1 MNKASVGQMLLMVG
15 AAAFLDAQS
24 AERSTIWTSLGPAGL
39 LHVTTN
45 GRTVVSGRVD
55 IAVSDPRDANVMYVG
70 TNVGG
75 GTVLGGG
82 GVWKTTNY
90 LTTDPAG
97 PTWAPLTD
105 DFPSL
110 SIFGKSL
117 ALYPDNPD
125 ILYAAASGPDGG
137 ILKTVDAGAHWE
149 YLLGDVFSSA
159 LFSALVINPNDPNI
173 VYVAVRG
180 TAAAGS
186 PVVGG
191 VYRLTFTN
199 TGASSQNLTAEVA
212 PGSVAT
218 EVVIDPTNPLVLYA
232 GLVRA
237 TDTTKNGVYQSLD
250 GGDNWQLL
258 TNHLLNGSEVGD
270 WIALAMAP
278 SLPQTIYTTIFKPD
292 NSSSNPSLQRF
303 VTTDA
308 GNNWS
313 MLKPPPMANGKQ
325 DYRNWHVVLGVD
337 PKVPN
342 VVYANATEPFFIR
355 STDFGQTWATLYRC
369 EDPVNAYFDSTGALA
384 LVGDRGIHRA
394 VAPTDCVPQDPCC
407 SPAFVSRQGN
417 LGNFLFYNVTLD
429 PRNPRSGFGVGQDQL
444 YLAKFTGAPRWSYVE
459 GIGFEFGKVLID
471 PHDPSIVYS
480 LAPLRQTFVTRS
492 TDGGTQWTAIS
503 NGIDTH
509 EFEGTGFREATSNAI
524 ALDEHRPSRLVL
536 GGQRVWQTLDR
547 GANWTHIGRVLS
559 PMGGTGGGPA
569 MITAIAIAPSQR
581 DTIYAA
587 TEDGRFFA
595 TFDGGSNWLERDQ
608 GLPLGPANVTVNIV
622 IDPAHPDRV
631 FIQTS
636 GLAAQGRVWMTND
649 GGSSWSRLDAGVPTN
664 LLVLSLTVDWRF
676 RHPILYAG
684 TTRGVFSSSDLG
696 MNWSLFGQDLPRTMV
711 MGFQI
716 LPKDGILVAAT
727 FGRGVYQIPL
737 RIPRR

>member
-1 MNKASVGQMLLMVG
+1 MNRDFEPHADGMRDERKKMRKATVALMLLMFEAG
-15 AAAFLDAQS
+15 ALAAS
-24 AERSTIWTSLGPAGL
+24 GAEGSQTWRPIGPAPISTGFA
-39 LHVTTN
+39 N
-45 GRTVVSGRVD
+45 FTVASGRVD
-55 IAVSDPRDANVMYVG
+55 VAVSDPTNPNVMYIG
-70 TNVGG
+70 AGAGG
-75 GTVLGGG
+75 GGGGG
-82 GVWKTTNY
+82 GVWKTSNY
-90 LTTDPAG
+90 LTADAGG
-97 PTWAPLTD
+97 PTWVPLTD
-105 DFPSL
+105 GFPSL

-117 ALYPDNPD
+117 ALYRDNPD
-125 ILYAAASGPDGG
+125 ILYAAAGGPNGG
-137 ILKTVDAGAHWE
+137 ILKTVDGGAHWN
-149 YLLGDVFSSA
+149 YLLSDVFTSA
-159 LFSALVINPNDPNI
+159 LFSALVIHSTDPNT

-180 TAAAGS
+180 SVEGATPIA
-186 PVVGG
+186 GG
-191 VYRLTFTN
+191 VYRLTFAN
-199 TGASSQNLTAEVA
+199 TGASAVNLTAGVA

-218 EVVIDPTNPLVLYA
+218 DVLIDPTNPLVLYA

-237 TDTTKNGVYQSLD
+237 TDSTKNGVYESTD
-250 GGDNWQLL
+250 GGKNWQLL
-258 TNHLLNGSEVGD
+258 TSGLLSGSQVGA

-278 SLPQTIYTTIFKPD
+278 SSPQTVYTTIFKPE
-292 NSSSNPSLQRF
+292 NSPAFGVLRRF
-303 VTTDA
+303 VTRDA
-308 GNNWS
+308 GSSWS
-313 MLKPPPMANGKQ
+313 MMNLPLVENTKATKS
-325 DYRNWHVVLGVD
+325 DFRFWHVVLGVD
-337 PKVPN
+337 PSAPN
-342 VVYANATEPFFIR
+342 VVYVNAEEPFFMR
-355 STDFGQTWATLYRC
+355 STDFGQTWTTLYRC

-384 LVGDRGIHRA
+384 YVGDRGIQRA

-407 SPAFVSRQGN
+407 SPAFVSRKGN

-636 GLAAQGRVWMTND
+636 GLAAQGRVRMTND
-649 GGSSWSRLDAGVPTN
+649 G
-664 LLVLSLTVDWRF
+664 
-676 RHPILYAG
+676 
-684 TTRGVFSSSDLG
+684 SSSC
-696 MNWSLFGQDLPRTMV
+696 
-711 MGFQI
+711 
-716 LPKDGILVAAT
+716 
-727 FGRGVYQIPL
+727 
-737 RIPRR
+737 

>member
-1 MNKASVGQMLLMVG
+1 MRDERKKMRKATVALMLLMFEAG
-15 AAAFLDAQS
+15 ALAAS
-24 AERSTIWTSLGPAGL
+24 GAEGSQTWRPIGPAPISTGFA
-39 LHVTTN
+39 N
-45 GRTVVSGRVD
+45 FTVASGRVD
-55 IAVSDPRDANVMYVG
+55 VAVSDPTNPNVMYIG
-70 TNVGG
+70 AGAGG
-75 GTVLGGG
+75 GGGGG
-82 GVWKTTNY
+82 GVWKTSNY
-90 LTTDPAG
+90 LTADAGG
-97 PTWAPLTD
+97 PTWVPLTD

-117 ALYPDNPD
+117 ALYRDNPD
-125 ILYAAASGPDGG
+125 ILYAAAGGPNGG
-137 ILKTVDAGAHWE
+137 ILKTVDGGAHWE
-149 YLLGDVFSSA
+149 YLFSDLFSSA
-159 LFSALVINPNDPNI
+159 LFSALVVNPTDPNTI
-173 VYVAVRG
+173 YVAVRG
-180 TAAAGS
+180 GTASGGS
-186 PVVGG
+186 G

-199 TGASSQNLTAEVA
+199 TGSTWMNLTSEVA

-218 EVVIDPTNPLVLYA
+218 DVLIDPSNPLVLYA

-237 TDTTKNGVYQSLD
+237 TDSTKNGVYQSTD
-250 GGDNWQLL
+250 GGTSWQLL
-258 TNHLLNGSEVGD
+258 ANGLLSGGQVGD

-278 SLPQTIYTTIFKPD
+278 SSPQTVYTTIFQPD

-308 GNNWS
+308 GTNWS
-313 MLKPPPMANGKQ
+313 MLKPPSMANGKQ

-337 PKVPN
+337 PKAPN

-394 VAPTDCVPQDPCC
+394 VAPTDWVPQDPCC

-559 PMGGTGGGPA
+559 PMVGTGGGPA

-622 IDPAHPDRV
+622 IDPAHPNRD

-636 GLAAQGRVWMTND
+636 GLAAQGRVWVTND
-649 GGSSWSRLDAGVPTN
+649 GGSSWSRLDAGIPTN
-664 LLVLSLTVDWRF
+664 LLVLSLAVDWRF

-684 TTRGVFSSSDLG
+684 T
-696 MNWSLFGQDLPRTMV
+696 
-711 MGFQI
+711 
-716 LPKDGILVAAT
+716 
-727 FGRGVYQIPL
+727 
-737 RIPRR
+737 